1 MAASSPAAR
10 EVRDYSRLFFSQA
23 TTATPDS
30 QWRLRVSAELI
41 KWAKLSGEAMIV
53 GVRDHI
59 EVWAAERW
67 DEYVAQCD
75 GQYEQLA
82 EAALMSPAAAL
93 LRQTQETAVK
103 SSPAEEG
110 RRTPR

>member
-1 MAASSPAAR
+1 
-10 EVRDYSRLFFSQA
+10 
-23 TTATPDS
+23 
-30 QWRLRVSAELI
+30 
-41 KWAKLSGEAMIV
+41 MIV

-67 DEYVAQCD
+67 EEYVAQCD

-82 EAALMSPAAAL
+82 EAALMAPSAPL
-93 LRQTQETAVK
+93 VRRPLETTAEG
-103 SSPAEEG
+103 SPAEEG